1 MLNVHQLT
9 KQNVLH
15 LCSGKLCSNKKE
27 EATVCNCI
35 NASQK
40 HYAVRYGGKHLPYA
54 HEAKTRGL
62 LV

>member
-1 MLNVHQLT
+1 MCYICAVGN
-9 KQNVLH
+9 
-15 LCSGKLCSNKKE
+15 CSNKKE
-27 EATVCNCI
+27 EAIVCNCI

-40 HYAVRYGGKHLPYA
+40 HYAVRYGGTHLPYA